1 MYKFL
6 LFSFFFSSLSFGGTI
21 QCGGTVEKLGL
32 HASDKILLKLSSM
45 NHPVFICNPNEEW
58 NVSGTAQTTGAQTC
72 KLMLSMLMHAK
83 ATNTYIGSVYFDGDE
98 VPESCDSWGSW
109 KNANVR
115 YFLY

>member
-45 NHPVFICNPNEEW
+45 NAKVFICSTNSEW
-58 NVSGTAQTTGAQTC
+58 TVSGTGHKTSAETC
-72 KLMLSMLMHAK
+72 KAMLSMLMHAK
-83 ATNTYIGSVYFDGDE
+83 ATKADMGSVWFDGDD
-98 VPESCDSWGSW
+98 VPESCDSWGNW
-109 KNANVR
+109 KNTNIR
-115 YFLY
+115 HFMY